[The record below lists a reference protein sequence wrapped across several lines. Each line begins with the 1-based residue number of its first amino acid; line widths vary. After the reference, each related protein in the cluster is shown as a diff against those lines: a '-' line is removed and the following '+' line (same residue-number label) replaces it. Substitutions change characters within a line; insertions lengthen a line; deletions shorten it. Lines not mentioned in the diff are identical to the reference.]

1 MSVQAS
7 SWAIEQVCETPA
19 EKAVLL
25 VIAAYAGADGT
36 CYPGQDTIARQA
48 CCSVKTV
55 ERVLKT
61 FAARG
66 WLERTERRRR
76 DGSRTS
82 DLLHLCMAPNPERR
96 EQPDTMSGSP
106 EPSRHPV
113 QTNPTSCPDQPD
125 TMSGLTTFEPLGE
138 ITPPNPPRGGDAAR
152 SAEMFETVW
161 NAYPETGKAAT
172 NRERSRRAWDA
183 ALTDAEPV
191 VVLEG
196 VRRFAASK
204 AARVGGGARVPSLHR
219 WLNERRWEAWA
230 TPGDLP
236 STAAR
241 WEGPPELR
249 AAVVAAKGEAFARSW
264 LDPCRF
270 RSPPGPDARPMLLT
284 GSTLARDRLS
294 VLPCLADIAVHAPPP
309 PQSEGAAL

>member
-7 SWAIEQVCETPA
+7 SWAIEQVCDTPA
-19 EKAVLL
+19 EKAVLM

-96 EQPDTMSGSP
+96 EQPDTMSGSS
-106 EPSRHPV
+106 EPTRHPV
-113 QTNPTSCPDQPD
+113 PTYPTSCPSQPD

-138 ITPPNPPRGGDAAR
+138 YTPPNPPPGGDAAR
-152 SAEMFETVW
+152 SADVFEAVW
-161 NAYPETGKAAT
+161 SAYPETGKAAT

-183 ALTDAEPV
+183 ALADAEPA

-219 WLNERRWEAWA
+219 WLNERRWEAWTSSVA
-230 TPGDLP
+230 SP
-236 STAAR
+236 AAAA
-241 WEGPPELR
+241 WSGPEDLR
-249 AAVVAAKGEAFARSW
+249 AAVVLEKGDGFARSW
-264 LDPCRF
+264 LDPCRYEPSANPAVAG
-270 RSPPGPDARPMLLT
+270 RLIAASR
-284 GSTLARDRLS
+284 LARDRLS
-294 VLPCLADIAVHAPPP
+294 GLVCLAPLSIVTP
-309 PQSEGAAL
+309 SEGTAP